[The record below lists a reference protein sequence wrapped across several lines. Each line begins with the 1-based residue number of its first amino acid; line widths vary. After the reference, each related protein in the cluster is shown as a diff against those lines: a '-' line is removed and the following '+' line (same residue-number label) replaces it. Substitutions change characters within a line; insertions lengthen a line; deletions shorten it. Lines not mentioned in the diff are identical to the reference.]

1 MSETYKEGIP
11 VDKYTEDAMRT
22 NGDFM
27 VALGLVA
34 DLRKLQELI
43 HDWAHID
50 DNGEPGV
57 FEVVI
62 GEGKMKARRFNEEEI
77 KDAIGVFI
85 TDPITDVS
93 QVEQE
98 VRNFIEHTQ
107 IADAVIRIITE
118 GLNEEKT

>member
-1 MSETYKEGIP
+1 MSETHNEEIP

-27 VALGLVA
+27 VELSRTE
-34 DLRKLQELI
+34 DLRTLQEI
-43 HDWAHID
+43 VRGWAHVD
-50 DNGEPGV
+50 DNGESGV

-62 GEGKMKARRFNEEEI
+62 GEGGMKARRFTEEEI
-77 KDAIGVFI
+77 MDAIGVFI

-98 VRNFIEHTQ
+98 VRNFIKHTQ
-107 IADAVIRIITE
+107 VADAVIRIILE
-118 GLNEEKT
+118 GFDEKTT